1 MDKSGGGRGIRT
13 PERVAPL
20 TVFKTAGFNH
30 SPIPPSPRLAHP
42 RPIRNG
48 GLPHVVVRYSQ
59 ERVLKQTH
67 LNQIE
72 ELPTTAPTWLAAVR
86 AAEAKKAT
94 GILVLDLTGI
104 TSFADFFVIC
114 TGANSRQVQAIA
126 DEVRLQLKQRAGE
139 LPISVEGQEQA
150 EWILADYGDL
160 LVHVFSPKAREYY
173 GLERLWR
180 GARLVEIPEE

>member
-1 MDKSGGGRGIRT
+1 MVCPPTAPAHTNNARPKLQRT
-13 PERVAPL
+13 IPHCS
-20 TVFKTAGFNH
+20 TIIAGAKN
-30 SPIPPSPRLAHP
+30 IQAA
-42 RPIRNG
+42 
-48 GLPHVVVRYSQ
+48 
-59 ERVLKQTH
+59 
-67 LNQIE
+67 
-72 ELPTTAPTWLAAVR
+72 APTWLVAVR
-86 AAEAKKAT
+86 AAESKKAT
-94 GILVLDLTGI
+94 DIQVLDLTGI
-104 TSFADFFVIC
+104 AAFTDFFVIC